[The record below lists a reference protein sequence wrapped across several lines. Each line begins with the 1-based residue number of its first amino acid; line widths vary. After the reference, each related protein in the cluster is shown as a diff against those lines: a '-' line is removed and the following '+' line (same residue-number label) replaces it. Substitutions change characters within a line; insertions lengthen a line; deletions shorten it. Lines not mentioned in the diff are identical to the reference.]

1 MHPTSLTRRLLA
13 FIMAAAIC
21 FSLVPWT
28 VFAAETGTYAQVT
41 AAEDF
46 TSGQYVLVTDTGYAP
61 GVLDGSWITAV
72 QPTVTDGVVTD
83 TAGAVWTLT
92 VEGTSVKLTDANG
105 VSIAPVGGNNNGII
119 SGDYSW
125 AWSFADGKFT
135 FAGTGEDTVTLA
147 SNKSSDNKFRGYK
160 NTTASGYPHT
170 FTAYKLVQATSEPD
184 PSEPVVTVSTIAE
197 AKAMASGTENIT
209 VEGTVIRVDGR
220 NVVVQDATGGINLYF
235 NAAPSDIAL
244 GDVIR
249 ATGKRGAYNGL
260 EQLTGAAEFEK
271 TGTAELPLQE
281 VTIADILADQETGAL
296 ESTRVIIKGAV
307 LGDIATSSNT
317 ALTQN
322 DASINIYRIPT
333 LEGIEA
339 GDTVDVIAV
348 VSDFKGYQLRVNAAS
363 DVTKAASTPAWN
375 DVDAKYD
382 VYELVTAPANGDTV
396 VLYNPGN
403 AKALSSEDSGYY
415 KAGVDAAVVG
425 EGYIAS
431 DSDTIAWTV
440 SIDENGVYTFTQGD
454 LKLGVELSGKYINL
468 KTNAGEYGFLLEAF
482 TEGGEVYRVRSEKVE
497 NSYGFAYLEWYASKN
512 AFSAYA
518 TGDANET
525 DFGFTFYKLVRQGVE
540 EEEPEVPEEPEEP
553 EETTGVTWT
562 KTELSDITDTDTVA
576 ITMTKDGTTWVLPIT
591 AEGGNGQPLASYT
604 GTIDGDT
611 LTTDAAETYSWNIL
625 ATEGGYH
632 IKTGE
637 SYLYVTNAN
646 NGVRIG
652 STAAVW
658 NVAEGFLSSPD
669 SKGDTRYLGVYNSTD
684 WRCYMNLNTIGGQTL
699 EFWKLN
705 AAQEEEPTGV
715 ADGTYVI
722 WEATN
727 GKAATALAQ
736 DKSYGY
742 LKTVDVA
749 LNGDKLTGYG
759 ETEAFTITN
768 QGDGTFTITDSYGR
782 YLYMSGTYNSFNV
795 SATLPESGH
804 LWTAV
809 VNEDGTVQI
818 MNVEKAKYVS
828 YDTSYGSYGVYAEP
842 TDAQLDNLTLTV
854 YEEPAKGI
862 ADGDYVIWVPG
873 YNKALSSDKVST
885 YYNKGVDVTLAGE
898 VLSGYGA
905 TEIWTV
911 TNNDDGTIT
920 VSYGGQALAMAD
932 SFTSMT
938 LGEKNAAWVLVEAGD
953 GLYYVKNVAREA
965 YMQWYAEKSY
975 WSAYYSIAE
984 GSEGKFALRFTPAER
999 TTETDSTVVED
1010 IAQWGGMPDPE
1021 NTSFVYGDKYVS
1033 GDEKDTEDVF
1043 TAVVSGETVS
1053 PIAAGGYMGGTGLG
1067 SGTDD
1072 YLQFAVNAA
1081 GWGDMELSF
1090 RLRASNSGPGSFQLK
1105 YSVDGGATWQNFTT
1119 GSYAYAYTGYGSDG
1133 SSYPVTG
1140 EGAVTDG
1147 IAKTSY
1153 APANY
1158 VSFVFDVPAGA
1169 DNCENLLIR
1178 LVPGTEKAKGEGTI
1192 SASGT
1197 VRIDTVVLSGS
1208 PVVADTITGYVTVT
1222 PDGTED
1228 QPVGTELTMTS
1239 ATENATI
1246 YYRVN
1251 GGEWLVYDENNK
1263 PALDTL
1269 PCNVE
1274 AYASAEGKA
1283 DSVVLLYHYA
1293 AGTVETVKFT
1303 PNGGGIY
1310 IEGES
1315 SEITLSTATEGA
1327 VIYYATSADGVTFT
1341 EFAEYTAPILVE
1353 KGFEKLTIQA
1363 YATKDGYKE
1372 SALVTRTF
1380 TERSSGT
1387 YQIYFGQL
1395 HSHTNISDGSGSVE
1409 EAFEHASNVSGLDFL
1424 AVTDHSN
1431 SFDGEGSGVLAEDG
1445 SEISSEWKQGHEMAE
1460 KYTDEDFV
1468 GIYGFEMT
1476 WSNGLGH
1483 INTFNTP
1490 GWQSRTQADYKTQS
1504 TALQNYYAA
1513 LATWSDSISQFN
1525 HPGTTFGD
1533 FSDFAHY
1540 SEGTDALI
1548 TLIEVGNGEGAIGSS
1563 GYFPSYEYYT
1573 RALDKGW
1580 HVAPTNNQ
1588 DNHKGLWGDAN
1599 TGRSVVLADS
1609 LTVEGIYD
1617 ALRNYRV
1624 YATEDND
1631 LEIYYTLN
1639 GYIMGSMLEL
1649 TDEETVTISVNISDA
1664 TDAAI
1669 GKVEVIVNGGLTA
1682 ASDTLDASSGTVT
1695 LTVPADYNYYY
1706 IRITQPDGDIAVT
1719 APVWVGTV
1727 EAVGI
1732 SSLEAES
1739 PLTIAGEEQT
1749 FTAEL
1754 YNNERSELVVE
1765 SLVYTNKATGEV
1777 LYTDTAITSV
1787 PKESTAVSSFGYT
1800 FASDGVYTITATLTG
1815 TLNGVPKTYTKDLE
1829 VTVMPQN
1836 VTSRIIVDGTHYN
1849 DYVTGY
1855 YAGNVN
1861 NMTAIAA
1868 AQGIQVHVETEAI
1881 TPELLEGCSLLII
1894 SGPAGYTGEH
1904 NGTSFTLSPFEDE
1917 FIATVADYVQG
1928 GGSVVVCGLADYR
1941 DKYASDV
1948 QYHKAAQLN
1957 KLLAA
1962 IGSTMSVNDDEA
1974 YDEVNFSNQNYRLY
1988 PESFNMESPWCAGI
2002 VTGENGQVY
2011 SQYSGCTVDPGQGTW
2026 LVKGFDTT
2034 YSIDSDNDGLGG
2046 VGKGEAVFLAVE
2058 ETGFGGSVFVA
2069 GGVFLSDFEVA
2080 AELDNIWDLPYAN
2093 RTIYENIIGV
2103 TRAQPEVT
2111 PIADVRASAETELGR
2126 IFVIE
2131 GYVTAGTDND
2141 YTTFFDAIYVQ
2152 DETGGIT
2159 VFPYSEDGLEKGT
2172 KVRITGYTDAY
2183 QGDIEIQIMSL
2194 EVLEEAKNVIT
2205 PEQVSNAVAMNYAEN
2220 GGQLLQVQGEVVEV
2234 LLTSDGKGVAQ
2245 FVVKDENGDL
2255 AKVFIDGYILSGTTG
2270 ENTLAE
2276 IVQVGNTVSAVGLL
2290 YMHPEGDSTESVA
2303 VLRVRNCDEVVLI
2316 SQKPAEPET
2325 DKTEL
2330 EKAIDK
2336 AEKLDEE
2343 DYTKK
2348 SWAAMEAALK
2358 VAKSVYADENATQEE
2373 IDAATDALNAA
2384 IKALVP
2390 TTGKNP
2396 ETGDSTMIGLCLT
2409 TMTLSLLAAVLLL
2422 WNRKRFTL

>member
-13 FIMAAAIC
+13 FAMALAIC
-21 FSLVPWT
+21 FGLVPWT

-61 GVLDGSWITAV
+61 GVLDGSWITAAE
-72 QPTVTDGVVTD
+72 PTVADGLVTD
-83 TAGAVWTLT
+83 TAGAIWTLT

-105 VSIAPVGGNNNGII
+105 VTVAPKGGNNNGIK

-125 AWSFADGKFT
+125 AWTFADGKFT
-135 FAGTGEDTVTLA
+135 FAGVDSDTVVLA
-147 SNKSSDNKFRGYK
+147 SNATEQYANKFRGYK
-160 NTTASGYPHT
+160 TTTVSGSPDTYPST
-170 FTAYKLVQATSEPD
+170 FTAYKLVETAEPD
-184 PSEPVVTVSTIAE
+184 PSEPVV
-197 AKAMASGTENIT
+197 
-209 VEGTVIRVDGR
+209 
-220 NVVVQDATGGINLYF
+220 
-235 NAAPSDIAL
+235 P
-244 GDVIR
+244 
-249 ATGKRGAYNGL
+249 
-260 EQLTGAAEFEK
+260 
-271 TGTAELPLQE
+271 E
-281 VTIADILADQETGAL
+281 V
-296 ESTRVIIKGAV
+296 
-307 LGDIATSSNT
+307 
-317 ALTQN
+317 
-322 DASINIYRIPT
+322 
-333 LEGIEA
+333 
-339 GDTVDVIAV
+339 
-348 VSDFKGYQLRVNAAS
+348 
-363 DVTKAASTPAWN
+363 PAWN
-375 DVDAKYD
+375 DVDEKYD

-403 AKALSSEDSGYY
+403 AKALSSGDSGYY

-440 SIDENGVYTFTQGD
+440 SVDENGVYTFTQND

-468 KTNAGEYGFLLEAF
+468 KTNAGEYGFLLEPY
-482 TEGGEVYRVRSEKVE
+482 TEDGEVYRVRSEKVE
-497 NSYGFAYLEWYASKN
+497 SSYGFAYLEWYAKYS

-518 TGDANET
+518 TSEDKATET
-525 DFGFTFYKLVRQGVE
+525 DFGFTFYKLVRQGVKE
-540 EEEPEVPEEPEEP
+540 EEPETPVEPEEPEVP
-553 EETTGVTWT
+553 TGATWT
-562 KTELSDITDTDTVA
+562 KAELADITDTDTVA
-576 ITMTKDGTTWVLPIT
+576 ITMTKDGTTWVLPVVG
-591 AEGGNGQPLASYT
+591 EGSKGQPLATYT
-604 GTIDGDT
+604 GTIDGNT
-611 LTTDAAETYSWNIL
+611 LTTDASETYSWNIT
-625 ATEGGYH
+625 ATEGGYY

-637 SYLYVTNAN
+637 SYLYVTADN

-658 NVAEGFLSSPD
+658 NVAEGYLASPD
-669 SKGDTRYLGVYNSTD
+669 SKGDTRYLGVYNSQD
-684 WRCYMNLNTIGGQTL
+684 WRCYKNLNTIGGQAL

-705 AAQEEEPTGV
+705 TAQEEEPTGI
-715 ADGTYVI
+715 ADGNYVI
-722 WEATN
+722 WAPGYN
-727 GKAATALAQ
+727 MALSSNYSGFYNA
-736 DKSYGY
+736 G
-742 LKTVDVA
+742 VA
-749 LNGDKLTGYG
+749 VTLEGEKLSGYG
-759 ETEAFTITN
+759 ASE
-768 QGDGTFTITDSYGR
+768 
-782 YLYMSGTYNSFNV
+782 V
-795 SATLPESGH
+795 
-804 LWTAV
+804 WTVAN
-809 VNEDGTVQI
+809 NEDGTITISFGGQNLGMADSYSSMTLGEKHDTWTLEAAGDGLWYVK
-818 MNVEKAKYVS
+818 NVGRETYIEWYADKNNWSS
-828 YDTSYGSYGVYAEP
+828 YYKIAAGSEGMFALQFTPAEI
-842 TDAQLDNLTLTV
+842 
-854 YEEPAKGI
+854 EEETTGI
-862 ADGDYVIWVPG
+862 ADGDYVIWVPEH
-873 YNKALSSDKVST
+873 NKALSSVYGT
-885 YYNKGVDVTLAGE
+885 YYNNGVDVTL
-898 VLSGYGA
+898 SGDTLTGYES

-911 TNNDDGTIT
+911 TNNADGTIT
-920 VSYGGQALAMAD
+920 ISFGGQALAMAD
-932 SFTSMT
+932 SYTSMT
-938 LGEKNAAWVLVEAGD
+938 LGEKNAAWTIEDAGN

-965 YMQWYAEKSY
+965 YIQWYAEKKY

-984 GSEGKFALRFTPAER
+984 GSEGNFALRFTPAER

-1010 IAQWGGMPDPE
+1010 IAQWGGMTVAE
-1021 NTSFVYGDKYVS
+1021 NTAFVYGDKYVS
-1033 GDEKDTEDVF
+1033 GDEADAEDVF
-1043 TAVVSGETVS
+1043 TAVVSGQTVT
-1053 PIAAGGYMGGTGLG
+1053 PWTKGGSDEAPLYYMGGAGLG

-1072 YLQFAVNAA
+1072 YLQLAVNAA

-1090 RLRASNSGPGSFQLK
+1090 RLRSSNSGPGSFQLK

-1119 GSYAYAYTGYGSDG
+1119 GLYSYGWTKWGKNDAGESVIVDSGVATGDI
-1133 SSYPVTG
+1133 
-1140 EGAVTDG
+1140 TDG
-1147 IAKTSY
+1147 KALTSLNPGSY
-1153 APANY
+1153 IE
-1158 VSFVFDVPAGA
+1158 FFFDVPAGA
-1169 DNCENLLIR
+1169 DNCGELLIR
-1178 LVPGTEKAKGEGTI
+1178 LVPGTEKANGKEGTI

-1208 PVVADTITGYVTVT
+1208 PVVADTITGFVTVT

-1246 YYRVN
+1246 YYRMD

-1283 DSVVLLYHYA
+1283 DSVVLLYSYA

-1327 VIYYATSADGVTFT
+1327 VIYYATSADGVTFS

-1372 SALVTRTF
+1372 SALVTRSF
-1380 TERSSGT
+1380 TERSSST

-1409 EAFEHASNVSGLDFL
+1409 EAFAHASNVSGLDFL

-1431 SFDGEGSGVLAEDG
+1431 SFDGTDSGVLAQDG
-1445 SEISSEWKQGHEMAE
+1445 STVSDEWAAGHAAAE
-1460 KYTDEDFV
+1460 AVTDEDFV

-1513 LATWSDSISQFN
+1513 LATVPESISQFN

-1599 TGRSVVLADS
+1599 TGRSVILADS

-1639 GYIMGSMLEL
+1639 GYIMGSQLEISDVEDGL
-1649 TDEETVTISVNISDA
+1649 TISVAISDA

-1682 ASDTLDASSGTVT
+1682 ASQTLDASSGTVE

-1706 IRITQPDGDIAVT
+1706 IKITQPDGDIAVT
-1719 APVWVGTV
+1719 APVWVGKV

-1754 YNNERSELVVE
+1754 FNNERSELVVE

-1777 LYTDTAITSV
+1777 LFTDTAITSV
-1787 PKESTAVSSFGYT
+1787 PKESTATSSFGYT

-1829 VTVMPQN
+1829 ITVMPKA
-1836 VTSRIIVDGTHYN
+1836 VTSKIIVDGTHYN

-1855 YAGNVN
+1855 YGGNVS

-1868 AQGIQVHVETEAI
+1868 DAGISVHVETEEI
-1881 TPELLEGCSLLII
+1881 TAEMLSECSLLII
-1894 SGPAGYTGEH
+1894 SAPAKKSGTANAGDYTAS
-1904 NGTSFTLSPFEDE
+1904 SFSDE
-1917 FIATVADYVQG
+1917 FIALVKDYVEAG
-1928 GGSVVVCGLADYR
+1928 GNVILCGLADYQ
-1941 DKYASDV
+1941 DKGATLGAEG
-1948 QYHKAAQLN
+1948 HTAAQLN

-1962 IGSTMSVNDDEA
+1962 IGSTMSIHDDEA
-1974 YDEVNFSNQNYRLY
+1974 YDETNNGGQAYRLY
-1988 PESFNMESPWCAGI
+1988 PTNFNMESQWCAGI

-2046 VGKGEAVFLAVE
+2046 IAKGEAVFLAVE
-2058 ETGFGGSVFVA
+2058 ETGFGGNIFVA
-2069 GGVFLSDFEVA
+2069 GGVFMSDFEVA
-2080 AELDNIWDLPYAN
+2080 AEVDNASDTLNLPYAN
-2093 RTIYENIIGV
+2093 RTIYENIIGI
-2103 TRAQPEVT
+2103 TRTQPEVT

-2152 DETGGIT
+2152 DATGGIT
-2159 VFPYSEDGLEKGT
+2159 VFPYAEDGLEKGT

-2194 EVLEEAKNVIT
+2194 EILEEAKNVIE
-2205 PEQVSNAVAMNYAEN
+2205 PEQVSNADAMNYAEN
-2220 GGQLLQVQGEVVEV
+2220 GGELLQVQGEVVEV

-2245 FVVKDENGDL
+2245 FVVKDEAGDL

-2270 ENTLAE
+2270 ENTLAD

-2303 VLRVRNCDEVVLI
+2303 VLRVRDCDEVILI

-2343 DYTKK
+2343 DYSKK

-2358 VAKSVYADENATQEE
+2358 VAKSVYADESATQEE
-2373 IDAATDALNAA
+2373 IDAATEALNAA

-2396 ETGDSTMIGLCLT
+2396 ETADGFPMELCLMA
-2409 TMTLSLLAAVLLL
+2409 MTASALALAFLL